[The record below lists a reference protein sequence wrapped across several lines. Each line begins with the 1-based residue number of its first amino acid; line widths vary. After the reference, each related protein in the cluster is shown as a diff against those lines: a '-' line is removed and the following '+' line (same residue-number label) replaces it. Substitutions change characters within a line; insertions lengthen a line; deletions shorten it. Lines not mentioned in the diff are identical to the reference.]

1 MSRHTKDSQI
11 LAALQVIMKI
21 ATLITLLTFLSP
33 TFQAQTPIED
43 SDERYQDAITLFD
56 EGKTSAA
63 IYLLQQVEKDDPTN
77 IKVLLKLGE
86 MAISAKNWAY
96 AIQVLRQASK
106 VQEQDTETR
115 LLLMDVYRA
124 YQMPIQ
130 EIMLGREVIN
140 LDPENVTA
148 LEKLAFLYHDQD
160 MPTEE
165 IQTRERLLEVN
176 SDDLENMTRLVQL
189 YWKTGN
195 IWEQVPVLR
204 EIIKRQ
210 PNRKDDWMRL
220 AAAYGAS
227 GDRFNQLNTL
237 DEAKAHGV
245 NVGDMLGQ
253 AAKLH
258 RKDLKIFPLFVGS
271 GIFERDDAS
280 DVRTNRFT
288 GEVASI
294 FPRLRQD
301 WDWGAWLRQSNL
313 NYSGKDFLRSSRNVN
328 VTDFQVRTSIWTNGT
343 RNRFDLVG
351 GVSKVWVGGT
361 LAVKS
366 NVVSPP
372 TIDDFPFLEDR
383 IYGGTAATGGGI
395 FSHQL
400 NNKLD
405 LKFWVNHNL
414 MEDIDALVRL
424 VKRTQAGGG
433 IIYTWQDQSQLQFQY
448 EQWHISDNNNFRN
461 ARVELHRYLWGRD
474 AIYDFRGRRVSFL
487 RQPPAQSL
495 SVRYRADWLDYSSA
509 SNLYQIYNNEVS
521 NTLDIIGEAGL
532 SRKWFIQL
540 RGTAGIGNKVLKA
553 LYGTSFGVGYKDPD
567 NENEITIQ
575 YNFIRDEV
583 RQESQFNQ
591 ALVGPSTFTGLQFAL
606 RWHF

>member
-1 MSRHTKDSQI
+1 MSRYTKVSQV
-11 LAALQVIMKI
+11 LAALQVIMKM

-56 EGKTSAA
+56 AGKTSAA

-106 VQEQDTETR
+106 VREQDTETR

-130 EIMLGREVIN
+130 EIMVGREVIN

-148 LEKLAFLYHDQD
+148 LENLAFLYHDQD
-160 MPTEE
+160 MPAEE
-165 IQTRERLLEVN
+165 IRTRERLFEVDP
-176 SDDLENMTRLVQL
+176 DDLENMTRLVYL

-195 IWEQVPVLR
+195 IWEQIPILR
-204 EIIKRQ
+204 VILKLQ
-210 PNRKDDWMRL
+210 PDRHDDWMRL

-227 GDRFNQLNTL
+227 GDRFNQINTL

-253 AAKLH
+253 AAGLH
-258 RKDLKIFPLFVGS
+258 RKTLKIFPRLLGA

-280 DVRTNRFT
+280 DVRTNRFV
-288 GEVASI
+288 GEIARM
-294 FPRLRQD
+294 FPRLRQE
-301 WDWGAWLRQSNL
+301 WDWGASLRQSHL
-313 NYSGKDFLRSSRNVN
+313 NYSGKDVLQGTRNVD
-328 VTDFQVRTSIWTNGT
+328 VTDFQFRTSIWTNGT

-351 GVSKVWVGGT
+351 GVAKVWVGGT
-361 LAVKS
+361 LTVKS

-383 IYGGTAATGGGI
+383 IYGGTAVTGGGI

-400 NNKLD
+400 NNQLD

-424 VKRTQAGGG
+424 VKRTQVGGG
-433 IIYTWQDQSQLQFQY
+433 IIYTWRDESQLQFQY
-448 EQWHISDNNNFRN
+448 EQWRISDQNNVRN
-461 ARVELHRYLWGRD
+461 ARVELHRYLWGKD
-474 AIYDFRGRRVSFL
+474 PIYDFRGHRVGFL
-487 RQPPAQSL
+487 GDPPTQSL

-509 SNLYQIYNNEVS
+509 SNLYQIYSNEVS
-521 NTLDIIGEAGL
+521 NTLDIIGEAAF
-532 SRKWFIQL
+532 SRKWFVQL
-540 RGTAGIGNKVLKA
+540 SGTAGIGNKTLKS
-553 LYGTSFGVGYKDPD
+553 LYGSSVGVGYRDPD

-583 RQESQFNQ
+583 GQASQFNQ